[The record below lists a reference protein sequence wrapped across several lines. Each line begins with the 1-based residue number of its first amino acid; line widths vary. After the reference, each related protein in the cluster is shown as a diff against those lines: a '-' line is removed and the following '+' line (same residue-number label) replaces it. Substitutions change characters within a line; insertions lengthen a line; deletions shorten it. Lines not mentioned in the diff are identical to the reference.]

1 MIAIFF
7 ASIIF
12 LAAIAIG
19 VTSQSQTV
27 PITQWRKVISSAG
40 REYQIANPPAVKV
53 EIVDTGANGGFL
65 DGFALKVTNLSQ
77 KPIYYLEAK
86 AAFREVPSQYPL
98 VLMMSYGD
106 PRFRDFS
113 NLATDEDLGL
123 APGEIIELKPTEIQI
138 RDYEKA
144 FRGKLGRMP
153 TQIRI
158 GSFIVS
164 HGDKSGYYFL
174 SPVINGR
181 QEIVQNLKQKSQL
194 VRFFNLLQPKAAQA
208 QGCSYYD
215 PNPTG
220 YCPVNQQGGGNC
232 LVHSPQPA
240 AQGTFGIRDYEN
252 KVCNDTWCLDGVINN
267 CGGGGV

>member
-1 MIAIFF
+1 MAGHKVQKLFTVFTKQYNHFSLGGAYVETCTNDQRFF

-12 LAAIAIG
+12 LAVIAIG
-19 VTSQSQTV
+19 VTSQSQSA

-65 DGFALKVTNLSQ
+65 DGFALKITNLSQ

-98 VLMMSYGD
+98 VLMMSYGESK
-106 PRFRDFS
+106 FRDFS
-113 NLATDEDLGL
+113 NLATDEDSGL
-123 APGEIIELKPTEIQI
+123 APGEIIELKPTDIQI

-144 FRGKLGRMP
+144 FRGTLGRRP

-174 SPVINGR
+174 SPVVNGR

-194 VRFFNLLQPKAAQA
+194 VRFFNLL
-208 QGCSYYD
+208 
-215 PNPTG
+215 
-220 YCPVNQQGGGNC
+220 
-232 LVHSPQPA
+232 
-240 AQGTFGIRDYEN
+240 
-252 KVCNDTWCLDGVINN
+252 
-267 CGGGGV
+267 